1 MLKRI
6 INVLLVSAVLAV
18 GLTAGVAMA
27 NTVTPP
33 DQDKIH
39 DDKGQPNADEDK
51 VTGPPGTHE
60 DGSLIAD
67 DWGSVASAL
76 GDAGVMGDHNS
87 DPVQIGG
94 SDGTGCF
101 GENRELNCRETPRD
115 GLGNIARNDFDDHN
129 VPTSE
134 TTDCD
139 QIPEGDTQC
148 DGGDRLFNHACIAA
162 AAPLPGT
169 VDENCDPVQ
178 PDCTDAPG
186 GSNRE

>member
-115 GLGNIARNDFDDHN
+115 GLGNVAKNDFDDHG
-129 VPTSE
+129 VPT
-134 TTDCD
+134 TNCD
-139 QIPEGDTQC
+139 AIPEGETPCDT
-148 DGGDRLFNHACIAA
+148 GDNLSDHGCIAA
-162 AAPLPGT
+162 AAPLPGFP
-169 VDENCDPVQ
+169 EVQ
-178 PDCTDAPG
+178 PDCTLDPQEVHG
-186 GSNRE
+186 